1 MSTATAPPPISIAPQ
16 IAAPPSTP
24 LPASTPPPAH
34 TDPFGGLD
42 YIRKFTVDE
51 YHEMIKAKILT
62 EDDPVELL
70 EGYLVLKMPR
80 SPAHDYAISTLY
92 KRLCKLIPDS
102 YFLQSQCAATFDT
115 SEPEPDFTIARG
127 PETDYR
133 KKHPGPSDSAVV
145 IEVSSSSLRR
155 DRGFKSQIYARGG
168 IPIYWVVNVDE
179 RKIEVYSHPSGSG
192 EAAVYAR
199 CTEYAETDAV
209 PLVLDGQT
217 FGSIAVADVMA

>member
-1 MSTATAPPPISIAPQ
+1 MSTATAPPRVSLAPQ

-80 SPAHDYAISTLY
+80 SPAHDYSISTLY
-92 KRLCKLIPDS
+92 KRLCKLLPDS
-102 YFLQSQCAATFDT
+102 YFLQSQ
-115 SEPEPDFTIARG
+115 
-127 PETDYR
+127 
-133 KKHPGPSDSAVV
+133 
-145 IEVSSSSLRR
+145 
-155 DRGFKSQIYARGG
+155 
-168 IPIYWVVNVDE
+168 
-179 RKIEVYSHPSGSG
+179 
-192 EAAVYAR
+192 
-199 CTEYAETDAV
+199 
-209 PLVLDGQT
+209 
-217 FGSIAVADVMA
+217 